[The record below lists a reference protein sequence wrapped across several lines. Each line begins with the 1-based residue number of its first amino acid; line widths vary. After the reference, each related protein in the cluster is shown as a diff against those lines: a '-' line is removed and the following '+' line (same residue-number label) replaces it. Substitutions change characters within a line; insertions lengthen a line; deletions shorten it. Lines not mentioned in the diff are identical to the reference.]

1 LGLFASMDACLGLL
15 TWRST
20 LRPVDT
26 RRVLGAP
33 PACTSLCVGAQVRV
47 KGLSNTASN
56 RYNGLQGTIVG
67 RESKR
72 WIVRARG
79 LGEDLVLRGRNLEIT
94 GCIPRTSKRGPKG
107 GGGGEDTRDTDTPTA
122 PENVTLAVSTPALDV
137 NQSSSA
143 SASAPGSLE
152 SSGTDTSRALSRDQG
167 GLSGV
172 MGLVPP
178 LGPPKTAAHDWR
190 GPIAAEEARL
200 SREAAAKVC
209 VCVWVCVCVG
219 VCLCVCVYIIYIY
232 IYYI

>member
-1 LGLFASMDACLGLL
+1 MGVAILGAPTNGAIATVTTVSKIVAAAPIGQIVPLLGLFASMDACLGLL

-107 GGGGEDTRDTDTPTA
+107 GGGGGHTRHRHPYRPRKRHPSRLNA
-122 PENVTLAVSTPALDV
+122 CAGCEPILFRLRLGARIPRVLWHGHVT
-137 NQSSSA
+137 
-143 SASAPGSLE
+143 
-152 SSGTDTSRALSRDQG
+152 
-167 GLSGV
+167 
-172 MGLVPP
+172 GLV
-178 LGPPKTAAHDWR
+178 T
-190 GPIAAEEARL
+190 
-200 SREAAAKVC
+200 
-209 VCVWVCVCVG
+209 
-219 VCLCVCVYIIYIY
+219 
-232 IYYI
+232 